1 MTVLRISTALGLGL
15 IFAGCS
21 TPDLAVRNGPQAVHP
36 STSALASGGSVVA
49 TGAAQPTV
57 VSANTVTVGGA
68 VIVLETDTAAATAP
82 TPAQTLTYTPGP
94 LDGSQPIID

>member
-1 MTVLRISTALGLGL
+1 MAMTVLRISTALWLGL
-15 IFAGCS
+15 LAGCS

-36 STSALASGGSVVA
+36 STSALASGGSVVV

-57 VSANTVTVGGA
+57 VSANTVTVGDA
-68 VIVLETDTAAATAP
+68 VIVLESDTALAP
-82 TPAQTLTYTPGP
+82 APAQTLTYTPGP